1 MLKSA
6 DMFKELEV
14 IEKVRESSS
23 DDVAKALM
31 KLGDLQVKLLHS
43 IRKNQVLLMKKQGIT
58 FKKED
63 EEAIVET
70 PTK

>member
-63 EEAIVET
+63 EEAIVDA
-70 PTK
+70 PIK

>member
-63 EEAIVET
+63 EEAIVDA

>member
-43 IRKNQVLLMKKQGIT
+43 IRKNQVLIMKKQGIT

-63 EEAIVET
+63 EEAIVDA